1 MPWSIFIP
9 QANAMSPGLSKGE
22 LDKPMTSTDAIHEGL
37 VQGEFF
43 LEYLPTV
50 SLADG
55 RCVGAEALARWR
67 RSSGVVQPEEFI
79 PLIEGTYLSGML
91 TYWVLETVSKEL
103 GDWLRVHKDLNIGI
117 NVPPEILGRGGLEY
131 SSTKTGV
138 HEIRNQIVLEVSER
152 GVPDKLGIAGLEAA
166 SRSGVRVALDD
177 VTLSATNL
185 VILSRCTVDLIKTD
199 RSLTDQ
205 ITPECPCPAW
215 LSGLS
220 ALLQSTRVPII
231 AEGVETEAQANALRA
246 AGVSMAQGFYFSR
259 PISAERLK
267 AYYSKVG
274 GQPGRSS
281 TRST

>member
-1 MPWSIFIP
+1 MIS
-9 QANAMSPGLSKGE
+9 A
-22 LDKPMTSTDAIHEGL
+22 DAIRDGL

-55 RCVGAEALARWR
+55 RCVGAEALTRWR
-67 RSSGVVQPEEFI
+67 RSSGVLQPDEFMPFI
-79 PLIEGTYLSGML
+79 GGTPLSGVL

-103 GDWLRVHKDLNIGI
+103 GEWLRVHKELNIGI

-131 SSTKTGV
+131 AATKAGLA
-138 HEIRNQIVLEVSER
+138 EIRTQIILEVTER
-152 GVPDKLGIAGLEAA
+152 GIPDTLGIAALAAA
-166 SRSGVRVALDD
+166 SRSGVRIALDD

-185 VILSRCTVDLIKTD
+185 VILSRCTLDLIKTD
-199 RSLTDQ
+199 RSLAEQ

-231 AEGVETEAQANALRA
+231 AEGVETEAQAEALRA
-246 AGVSMAQGFYFSR
+246 AGVSMAQGFYFS
-259 PISAERLK
+259 PPLSAEKLK
-267 AYYSKVG
+267 AYY
-274 GQPGRSS
+274 PGAGWSTSRSS
-281 TRST
+281 SGST